1 MKTKEEIQEE
11 IQASHRTDANYRKAY
26 KQGKITKDILVLKLE
41 ENMTIR
47 LTLEWVLGNN
57 DRFD

>member
-11 IQASHRTDANYRKAY
+11 IKASHRTDTCFREAY
-26 KQGKITKDILVLKLE
+26 KQSKITKDALVSKLK
-41 ENMTIR
+41 ENRAIR
-47 LTLEWVLGNN
+47 LALEWVLGNN